1 MFTAC
6 LATPGQAPV
15 AMPAGPGPAVVYP
28 GQGYGYPGQGYGYP
42 GPGYGGGYG
51 GGSAG
56 GCCGH
61 SSVGCCEASDCCL
74 LHKIKEKICCI
85 HIHITCETTCC
96 EKGPV
101 CPKPCAPACPPKP
114 VCAKPCPPKPVCAK
128 PCPPKP

>member
-6 LATPGQAPV
+6 LATPGQAPT
-15 AMPAGPGPAVVYP
+15 AMPAVPAPVVVYP
-28 GQGYGYPGQGYGYP
+28 GQGYG
-42 GPGYGGGYG
+42 GGYVG
-51 GGSAG
+51 GCAG

-101 CPKPCAPACPPKP
+101 CPKP
-114 VCAKPCPPKPVCAK
+114 VCEKPCPPKPVCCPK
-128 PCPPKP
+128 PVCPKPCPKPCPPPCPPKPV